1 MAGYEDWLA
10 RWIAEDG
17 ERVLELLRKII
28 ATSGLTRK
36 ELDQRLGWGAGYTSA
51 VLTRRIELKQEHAA
65 AMLLGLGVHPGLFYD
80 VLYPKDRP
88 IGPVAATGDIARRLA
103 LAGFSL
109 EDAPP
114 EPAPAA
120 APMTPAEI
128 KALVDDAVQRALA
141 AAASRKPRARPLR
154 KGKRAA
160 AKAKR

>member
-1 MAGYEDWLA
+1 MADYEDWLA

-17 ERVLELLRKII
+17 VRVLELLRKIV
-28 ATSGLTRK
+28 AVSGVTRK
-36 ELDQRLGWGAGYTSA
+36 ELDQRLGWRAGYASA

-80 VLYPKDRP
+80 ILYPKDRP
-88 IGPVAATGDIARRLA
+88 IGPVAATADVARRLA

-114 EPAPAA
+114 EPAPSAT
-120 APMTPAEI
+120 PMTPAEI

-141 AAASRKPRARPLR
+141 AASSKRQRTKPPRKR
-154 KGKRAA
+154 
-160 AKAKR
+160 